1 MKSTISLDR
10 ATKIIQAWYDSYQEN
25 FGKSPAILDIQESD
39 ETMPGAYRVTNPNT
53 GKSTRIF
60 GSLLNDYEAAGGVGI
75 PGDLQGAIYDAF
87 EEL

>member
-10 ATKIIQAWYDSYQEN
+10 AKEIIQAWYDSYQTN
-25 FGKSPAILDIQESD
+25 FGKSPATLEVQETD
-39 ETMPGAYRVTNPNT
+39 ETMPGAYKVTNPNT

-60 GSLLNDYEAAGGVGI
+60 GSLVSDYVAAGGGGI
-75 PGDLQGAIYDAF
+75 PSDLQGAIYDAF